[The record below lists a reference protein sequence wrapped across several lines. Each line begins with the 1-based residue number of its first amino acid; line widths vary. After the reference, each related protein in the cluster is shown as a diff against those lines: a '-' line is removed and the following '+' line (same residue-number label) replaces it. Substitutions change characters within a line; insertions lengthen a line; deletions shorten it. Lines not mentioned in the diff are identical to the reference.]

1 MRDPIDPIEKWFEEV
16 RLIWSAI
23 FPDGWFL
30 QLVVFFGLL
39 SLISLGWQGLEILMC
54 GETHSSDADLIVGLA
69 FAFTAYKLMRAK
81 HIF

>member
-1 MRDPIDPIEKWFEEV
+1 MHDPIEKWFEEV
-16 RLIWSAI
+16 RLIWSVI

-30 QLVVFFGLL
+30 KLVVFFGLL
-39 SLISLGWQGLEILMC
+39 SLISLGWQGIEILMY
-54 GETHSSDADLIVGLA
+54 GELQPSDSDFIVGLA